1 MQRSWI
7 SKYILI
13 MNRLLITAI
22 FLAALSSGCNSGKKS
37 SHESSIAAQKD
48 GVPVYLTEESFK
60 EKVFNFDKNKEWKY
74 EGTKP
79 AVIDF
84 YADWCAPC
92 RQLSPILE
100 DVVKGYNGRVILYKV
115 DTEKEKDLTGKL
127 GVEALP
133 TLLYIPVNGKPQARM
148 GLVSREDLKQAIDQI
163 LPKE

>member
-1 MQRSWI
+1 M
-7 SKYILI
+7 Y
-13 MNRLLITAI
+13 RLLITVMI
-22 FLAALSSGCNSGKKS
+22 LTVLSSGCNSGKKS
-37 SHESSIAAQKD
+37 SQESSTSAHKD
-48 GVPVYLTEESFK
+48 GVAVYLTEESFK

-133 TLLYIPVNGKPQARM
+133 TLLYIPVNGKPQEKM
-148 GLVSREDLKQAIDQI
+148 GLASKEELMQAIDRI
-163 LPKE
+163 LPKD